1 MAVANRRHVSRS
13 AGEVSGV
20 LAKHTRSALDCMK
33 QLKLTHRPTFRVNY
47 LSPALEAGLIERTV
61 PNKPNSRLQKYRLT
75 APSATAP
82 LTAHCSLLTSHQTL
96 SNPLR
101 SLRSLRYSSL
111 PHFSFSAFPF
121 SAFPSPPHIHPN
133 LPASGSGH
141 PVWLVY
147 RAP

>member
-75 APSATAP
+75 EKGLRHPQSVT
-82 LTAHCSLLTSHQTL
+82 LTPPKCHPCSDLNL
-96 SNPLR
+96 SPM
-101 SLRSLRYSSL
+101 
-111 PHFSFSAFPF
+111 F
-121 SAFPSPPHIHPN
+121 
-133 LPASGSGH
+133 
-141 PVWLVY
+141 
-147 RAP
+147 